1 MNSTSGT
8 GSKSSSGNSSGKPK
22 LASLTKGLSDL
33 RVRTESMLDKIT
45 GAPEAQPS
53 DAQWDRKVGRRTTAD
68 EMNEYNDDGPVLGAA
83 LSPTAG
89 SLGRTQ
95 QASRGAKE
103 SLLGKKR
110 VMNRSDEYY
119 DGDYL
124 NFKDFKK
131 IIDEGAE
138 YNCPSVEPQGNNE
151 PFLIKNLHE
160 YISYAYKKGFIDIML
175 NCNGSAITKK
185 RSQKICDLLKVW
197 LGGSSAMSTS

>member
-1 MNSTSGT
+1 MPIFASHGSSSSGEKSSSRFGRDYAHAMNSTSGT

-124 NFKDFKK
+124 NSLTK
-131 IIDEGAE
+131 EG
-138 YNCPSVEPQGNNE
+138 
-151 PFLIKNLHE
+151 I
-160 YISYAYKKGFIDIML
+160 
-175 NCNGSAITKK
+175 
-185 RSQKICDLLKVW
+185 
-197 LGGSSAMSTS
+197 